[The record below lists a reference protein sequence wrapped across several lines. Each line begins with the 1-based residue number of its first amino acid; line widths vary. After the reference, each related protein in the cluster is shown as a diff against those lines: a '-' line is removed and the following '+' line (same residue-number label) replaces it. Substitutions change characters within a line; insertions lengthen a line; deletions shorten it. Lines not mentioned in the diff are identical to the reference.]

1 MIFSEIRLNNWS
13 ADVSHS
19 ASISKQTTHFMNY
32 IQGNNVYQH
41 TTMRTSKQGFK
52 NEVNTYD
59 LSISFRTHVYIYN
72 II

>member
-1 MIFSEIRLNNWS
+1 
-13 ADVSHS
+13 
-19 ASISKQTTHFMNY
+19 MNY